1 LKEAKKKLEDE
12 IRTLDRELKEE
23 IPKALKTAAAMGDL
37 SENAEYQAAKERQSF
52 LQARLFQLR
61 DRLATLS
68 MVNLSKIPT
77 DKVSYGSKVVLLD
90 LDTDKEVTYKLVS
103 SEESNVKEGLI
114 STASP
119 IGKSLMGHEEG
130 DEVEIRTPGGVK
142 NYEILRFT
150 TFHDDKKSP

>member
-1 LKEAKKKLEDE
+1 MKEAKKKLEDE
-12 IRTLDRELKEE
+12 IRKLGRELKEE
-23 IPKALKTAAAMGDL
+23 IPKALKTAADMGDL
-37 SENAEYQAAKERQSF
+37 SENAEYQAAKERQSY
-52 LQARLFQLR
+52 LQARLSQLR
-61 DRLATLS
+61 ERLATLS

-119 IGKSLMGHEEG
+119 IGKSLMGREEG
-130 DEVEIRTPGGVK
+130 DEVQIRTPGGIK
-142 NYEILRFT
+142 NYEIVQFT
-150 TFHDDKKSP
+150 TLHDG

>member
-1 LKEAKKKLEDE
+1 MKEAKKKLEDE
-12 IRTLDRELKEE
+12 IRKLGRELKEE
-23 IPKALKTAAAMGDL
+23 IPKALKTAADMGDL

-52 LQARLFQLR
+52 LQARLAQLR
-61 DRLATLS
+61 ERLATLS

-119 IGKSLMGHEEG
+119 IGQSLMGREEG
-130 DEVEIRTPGGVK
+130 DEVQIRTPGGVK
-142 NYEILRFT
+142 NYEIVQFT
-150 TFHDDKKSP
+150 TLHDG

>member
-1 LKEAKKKLEDE
+1 MKEAKKKLENE
-12 IRTLDRELKEE
+12 IRKLGRELKAE

-37 SENAEYQAAKERQSF
+37 SENADYQAAKERQSF
-52 LQARLFQLR
+52 LQIRLAQLR
-61 DRLATLS
+61 ERLATLS

-119 IGKSLMGHEEG
+119 IGQSLMGREEG
-130 DEVEIRTPGGVK
+130 DEVQIRTPGGVK
-142 NYEILRFT
+142 NYEIVQFT
-150 TFHDDKKSP
+150 TLHDG

>member
-12 IRTLDRELKEE
+12 IRKLGRELKEE
-23 IPKALKTAAAMGDL
+23 IPKALKTAADMGDL
-37 SENAEYQAAKERQSF
+37 SENAEFQAAKERQSY
-52 LQARLFQLR
+52 LQAKLAHLR
-61 DRLATLS
+61 ERLAKLS
-68 MVNLSKIPT
+68 MVNLSKVPT

-119 IGKSLMGHEEG
+119 IGKSLMGREEG
-130 DEVEIRTPGGVK
+130 DEVQIRTPGGIK
-142 NYEILRFT
+142 NYEIVQFT
-150 TFHDDKKSP
+150 TLHDA

>member
-1 LKEAKKKLEDE
+1 MKEAKKKLEDE

-150 TFHDDKKSP
+150 TFHDD

>member
-1 LKEAKKKLEDE
+1 MKEAKKKLEDE

-52 LQARLFQLR
+52 LQARLAQLR
-61 DRLATLS
+61 ERLATLS
-68 MVNLSKIPT
+68 LVNLSKIPT

-119 IGKSLMGHEEG
+119 IGQSLMGHGEG

-142 NYEILRFT
+142 NYEIVRFT
-150 TFHDDKKSP
+150 TYHDA

>member
-1 LKEAKKKLEDE
+1 MKEAKKKLEDE

-52 LQARLFQLR
+52 LQARLAQLR
-61 DRLATLS
+61 ERLATLS

-119 IGKSLMGHEEG
+119 IGKSLMGREEG
-130 DEVEIRTPGGVK
+130 DEVQIRTPGGIK
-142 NYEILRFT
+142 NYEIVQFT
-150 TFHDDKKSP
+150 TLHDA

>member
-1 LKEAKKKLEDE
+1 MKEAKKNLENE
-12 IRTLDRELKEE
+12 IRKLGRELKAE

-37 SENAEYQAAKERQSF
+37 SENADYQAAKERQSF
-52 LQARLFQLR
+52 LQVRLAQLR
-61 DRLATLS
+61 ERLATLS

-150 TFHDDKKSP
+150 TFHDG

>member
-1 LKEAKKKLEDE
+1 LKEAKRKLEDE
-12 IRTLDRELKEE
+12 LRKLGRELKEE
-23 IPKALKTAAAMGDL
+23 IPRALKTAADMGDL

-52 LQARLFQLR
+52 LQARLAQLR
-61 DRLATLS
+61 ERLATLS
-68 MVNLSKIPT
+68 MVDLSKIPT

-119 IGKSLMGHEEG
+119 IGQSLMGREEG
-130 DEVEIRTPGGVK
+130 DEVEIRTPGGIK
-142 NYEILRFT
+142 NYEIVQFT
-150 TFHDDKKSP
+150 TLHDG

>member
-1 LKEAKKKLEDE
+1 MKEAKKKLEDE

-37 SENAEYQAAKERQSF
+37 SENAEYQAAKGRQSF
-52 LQARLFQLR
+52 LQARLAQLR
-61 DRLATLS
+61 ERLATLS
-68 MVNLSKIPT
+68 LVNLSKIPT

-119 IGKSLMGHEEG
+119 IGQSLMGHGEG

-142 NYEILRFT
+142 NYEIVRFT
-150 TFHDDKKSP
+150 TYHDA

>member
-1 LKEAKKKLEDE
+1 MKEAKKKLEDE

-68 MVNLSKIPT
+68 LVNLSKIPT
-77 DKVSYGSKVVLLD
+77 DKISYGSKVVLLD

-119 IGKSLMGHEEG
+119 IGQSLMGREEG
-130 DEVEIRTPGGVK
+130 DEVQIRTPGGVK
-142 NYEILRFT
+142 NYEIVRFT
-150 TFHDDKKSP
+150 TFHDA

>member
-1 LKEAKKKLEDE
+1 MKEAKKKLEDE
-12 IRTLDRELKEE
+12 IRKLGRELKEE
-23 IPKALKTAAAMGDL
+23 IPKALKTAADMGDL
-37 SENAEYQAAKERQSF
+37 SENAEYQAAKERQSY
-52 LQARLFQLR
+52 LQARLAQLR
-61 DRLATLS
+61 ERLATLS

-119 IGKSLMGHEEG
+119 IGKSLMGREEG
-130 DEVEIRTPGGVK
+130 DAVQIRTPGGIK
-142 NYEILRFT
+142 NYEIVQFT
-150 TFHDDKKSP
+150 TLHDA

>member
-1 LKEAKKKLEDE
+1 MKEAKKKLENE
-12 IRTLDRELKEE
+12 IRKLGRELKAE

-37 SENAEYQAAKERQSF
+37 SENADYQAAKERQSF
-52 LQARLFQLR
+52 LQVRLAQLR
-61 DRLATLS
+61 ERLATLS

-119 IGKSLMGHEEG
+119 IGQSLMGREEG
-130 DEVEIRTPGGVK
+130 DEVEIRTPGGIK
-142 NYEILRFT
+142 NYEIVQFT
-150 TFHDDKKSP
+150 TLHDG

>member
-1 LKEAKKKLEDE
+1 MKEAKKKLEDE

-77 DKVSYGSKVVLLD
+77 DKISYGSKVVLLD

-119 IGKSLMGHEEG
+119 IGQSLMGHKEG
-130 DEVEIRTPGGVK
+130 DEVQIRTPGGVK
-142 NYEILRFT
+142 NYEIVRFT
-150 TFHDDKKSP
+150 TFHDD

>member
-1 LKEAKKKLEDE
+1 MKEAKKKLEDE
-12 IRTLDRELKEE
+12 IRKLGRELKQE
-23 IPKALKTAAAMGDL
+23 IPKALKTAADMGDL

-52 LQARLFQLR
+52 LQARLAQLR
-61 DRLATLS
+61 ERLATLS
-68 MVNLSKIPT
+68 LVNLSKIPT

-119 IGKSLMGHEEG
+119 IGQSLMGHKEG
-130 DEVEIRTPGGVK
+130 DEVQIRTPGGVK
-142 NYEILRFT
+142 NYEIVRFT
-150 TFHDDKKSP
+150 TFHDD

>member
-1 LKEAKKKLEDE
+1 MKEAKRKLEDE
-12 IRTLDRELKEE
+12 IRKLGRELKAE

-37 SENAEYQAAKERQSF
+37 SENADYQAAKERQSF
-52 LQARLFQLR
+52 LQVRLAQLR
-61 DRLATLS
+61 ERLATLS

-119 IGKSLMGHEEG
+119 IGQSLMGREEG
-130 DEVEIRTPGGVK
+130 DEVQIRTPGGIK
-142 NYEILRFT
+142 NYEIVQFT
-150 TFHDDKKSP
+150 TLHDG

>member
-12 IRTLDRELKEE
+12 IRKLGRELKDE

-37 SENAEYQAAKERQSF
+37 SENAEYQAAKERQSY
-52 LQARLFQLR
+52 LQARLAQLR
-61 DRLATLS
+61 ERLATLS

-77 DKVSYGSKVVLLD
+77 DKVSYGSEVVLLD

-119 IGKSLMGHEEG
+119 IGKSLMGREEG
-130 DEVEIRTPGGVK
+130 DEVQIRTPGGIK
-142 NYEILRFT
+142 NYEIVQFT
-150 TFHDDKKSP
+150 TLHDA